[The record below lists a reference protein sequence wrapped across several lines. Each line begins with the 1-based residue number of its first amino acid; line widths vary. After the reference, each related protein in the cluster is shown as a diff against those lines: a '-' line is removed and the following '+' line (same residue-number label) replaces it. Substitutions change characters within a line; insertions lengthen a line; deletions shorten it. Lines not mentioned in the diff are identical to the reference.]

1 MNPTLRQLQAFVL
14 AYRLGVLTRAADQL
28 FITQSAASVLI
39 KQLEDGL
46 GIKLFD
52 RTSRA
57 LRPTT
62 AAHEILPTAE
72 RMLRDLEALKA
83 SARGVN
89 ERRRGRLT
97 FASTPSVAAAVL
109 PTLLADYR
117 IRYPEVEVAMQ
128 DVAPDRL
135 TAPVLSEEVEF
146 SIGTLGSRPEGI
158 ELQCLTRDHISAI
171 CLADSPLAHQHRV
184 TWDDVLMLPCITV
197 KQGNG
202 IRDLID
208 AALRDRGERMKPA
221 YEVSYLSTA
230 LSFAS
235 ANLGVA
241 VLPAVLLD
249 SLAYHKLTARR
260 IEEPTVPRDIQLITH
275 AEHSLSPPAVGFVEL
290 WYERMGKPGDLTV
303 HTVPRETRAQLD
315 H

>member
-14 AYRLGVLTRAADQL
+14 AYRLGVLTRAADQM

-39 KQLEDGL
+39 RQLEDGL

-52 RTSRA
+52 RTSRT
-57 LRPTT
+57 LRPTV

-72 RMLRDLEALKA
+72 RMLRDLDALKA
-83 SARGVN
+83 GARGVT
-89 ERRRGRLT
+89 ERSRGRLS

-117 IRYPEVEVAMQ
+117 IRYPDVEVVMH

-135 TAPVLSEEVEF
+135 TGPVLSEEVEF
-146 SIGTLGSRPEGI
+146 SIGTLASKPEGI

-171 CLADSPLAHQHRV
+171 CLTDSPLARQHRL
-184 TWDDVLMLPCITV
+184 TWDDVLRLPIITV
-197 KQGNG
+197 KQGSG
-202 IRDLID
+202 IRELID
-208 AALRDRGERMKPA
+208 AALRERGERLTPA

-249 SLAYHKLTARR
+249 SLAYHKLTARL
-260 IEEPTVPRDIQLITH
+260 IEQPVVPRDIQLITH
-275 AEHSLSPPAVGFVEL
+275 SGHSLSPAATGFVEL
-290 WYERMGKPGDLTV
+290 WYERMGKPGDLSV
-303 HTVPRETRAQLD
+303 HLVPPPTSPQLE